1 MWEPEYM
8 VSSFVV
14 NDDKETGLENSKETL
29 KDLDYTNEWMQTSV
43 NGQIIIWKLLDLLVD
58 GWKDNSSAPEL
69 LSLGSWG
76 IHVLRDTHNTGRKCI
91 DWELHKFLKNYL
103 RKITWIKRYWTING
117 PFLNRKTF
125 ISIFIMK
132 SKKKLLYH
140 YCTGFPN
147 HLYWKIPSES

>member
-29 KDLDYTNEWMQTSV
+29 KNLDYTNEWMQTSV
-43 NGQIIIWKLLDLLVD
+43 NGLIIIWKLLDLLID

-76 IHVLRDTHNTGRKCI
+76 IHVLRAPTTLDESALIG
-91 DWELHKFLKNYL
+91 NY
-103 RKITWIKRYWTING
+103 TN
-117 PFLNRKTF
+117 F
-125 ISIFIMK
+125 
-132 SKKKLLYH
+132 
-140 YCTGFPN
+140 
-147 HLYWKIPSES
+147 